1 MSAPATAAATAPDAG
16 GGSSGG
22 LSPAV
27 LTVAIVVPLLT
38 IALAL
43 FGCFV
48 YRERRRL
55 DRLAHRGAEHRVRQ
69 ETLARDRDRA
79 ATLARTMGDGPS
91 PPPPNGGGG
100 KSGILPGLVH
110 PHAPVSPHAVPL
122 DTPPGPTPAA
132 FAFASVDSM
141 PSPGPARP
149 HLPSMAGVA
158 SSSAS
163 ASASGASAS
172 THHGRKLKH
181 AARRVMNLLP
191 RSGSGLAAITSGPS
205 ARAGSASPPN
215 GLPDGEGDDND
226 GVHPNGKRATVESIQ
241 SVQWVAALPP
251 PSFEPG
257 SPTAASPRS
266 ANGATTAATTH
277 PAVLAVRNLAW
288 DDDDDMSSEV
298 SGYSSVVSYSSYAG
312 APRFSSRA
320 RSGSL
325 LAMHSVAAE
334 SNARSTVSSMT
345 TIVTGVSALPPPPAP
360 RPGERPPS
368 WLASVTSSAHVH
380 PPPPPPPFDVQA
392 PVSAPAS
399 VRATSPPPIPLGFTM
414 TNLLQAT
421 PLAARGAGARAS
433 WRSSVSSV
441 VPPVPPAPSPLG
453 PGAAAADRRWPT
465 VASPTRTH
473 AASAPAS
480 HRTSAV
486 WSDAATE
493 GSEDEDDD
501 PQRVAKIEHDRH
513 SVVISDGAR
522 PWPPPPPPPP
532 PSHHLSPVEDL
543 DDPQEVVAVAAEG
556 GSITVVRRP
565 PSAALDAFMDG
576 VDLEVETR
584 ARAAPPPPAYSR

>member
-1 MSAPATAAATAPDAG
+1 MSAPATVASSAATAPDT
-16 GGSSGG
+16 GGSSSSSPSS
-22 LSPAV
+22 LSPAA
-27 LTVAIVVPLLT
+27 LTVAIVVPLLAV
-38 IALAL
+38 ALAL

-91 PPPPNGGGG
+91 PPPPNGGG

-110 PHAPVSPHAVPL
+110 PHAAVSPHAVQL
-122 DTPPGPTPAA
+122 DTPLAPTPAT

-163 ASASGASAS
+163 ASGTSGSM
-172 THHGRKLKH
+172 HHGRKLKH

-191 RSGSGLAAITSGPS
+191 RSGSGLAAITGGGSS
-205 ARAGSASPPN
+205 ARAGTASPPN
-215 GLPDGEGDDND
+215 GLPDGEGDDDD
-226 GVHPNGKRATVESIQ
+226 GVHPNGKRGTVESIQ

-266 ANGATTAATTH
+266 TNGATTAPATH
-277 PAVLAVRNLAW
+277 SAVLAVRNLAW

-298 SGYSSVVSYSSYAG
+298 SGYSSVMSYSSYAG

-368 WLASVTSSAHVH
+368 WLASVTSAAHVPAPS
-380 PPPPPPPFDVQA
+380 PPLFDA

-399 VRATSPPPIPLGFTM
+399 VRATSPPPIPLGFAM
-414 TNLLQAT
+414 TNLLTT

-441 VPPVPPAPSPLG
+441 VPPAPSPLG
-453 PGAAAADRRWPT
+453 PGAAAAADRRRPM

-473 AASAPAS
+473 AASAPTS
-480 HRTSAV
+480 HRTSAI

-493 GSEDEDDD
+493 GSEDGEEDD

-513 SVVISDGAR
+513 SVFISDGVH
-522 PWPPPPPPPP
+522 PWPPPPPPPS
-532 PSHHLSPVEDL
+532 SHHLSPVEEMDDL
-543 DDPQEVVAVAAEG
+543 QEVVAVAAEG
-556 GSITVVRRP
+556 TVVRRP
-565 PSAALDAFMDG
+565 ASATLGAFMDG
-576 VDLEVETR
+576 VDLEVEAR
-584 ARAAPPPPAYSR
+584 ARAEPPPPAYSQ

>member
-1 MSAPATAAATAPDAG
+1 MSAPATAASAAATTPDK
-16 GGSSGG
+16 GSSGG
-22 LSPAV
+22 LSPAA
-27 LTVAIVVPLLT
+27 LTVAIVVPLLA

-91 PPPPNGGGG
+91 PPPPNGG

-110 PHAPVSPHAVPL
+110 PHAAVSPHAVPL
-122 DTPPGPTPAA
+122 DTPPAPTPAT

-149 HLPSMAGVA
+149 HLPSMAGIA
-158 SSSAS
+158 SSS

-191 RSGSGLAAITSGPS
+191 RSGSGLASITGNGPS

-215 GLPDGEGDDND
+215 GLPDGEGDDGD
-226 GVHPNGKRATVESIQ
+226 SVHPNGKRATVESIQ

-266 ANGATTAATTH
+266 ANGATTAPATH

-368 WLASVTSSAHVH
+368 WLASVTSSVH
-380 PPPPPPPFDVQA
+380 GPPPPPPPPPPPFDVQA
-392 PVSAPAS
+392 PVTAAAS
-399 VRATSPPPIPLGFTM
+399 MRATSPPPIPLGFAM
-414 TNLLQAT
+414 TTLLQAT
-421 PLAARGAGARAS
+421 PIAARGAGARAS

-441 VPPVPPAPSPLG
+441 VPPAPSPLG
-453 PGAAAADRRWPT
+453 PGPAAADRRRSR
-465 VASPTRTH
+465 VASPTRAH
-473 AASAPAS
+473 AASAPTS
-480 HRTSAV
+480 HRTSAI

-513 SVVISDGAR
+513 SLVISDSGN
-522 PWPPPPPPPP
+522 PWPPPPPPP
-532 PSHHLSPVEDL
+532 PSHHLSPVEEMDDL
-543 DDPQEVVAVAAEG
+543 QEVVAAAAEG
-556 GSITVVRRP
+556 GSTTVIRRP
-565 PSAALDAFMDG
+565 ASAALDAFMDG
-576 VDLEVETR
+576 VDLEVEAR
-584 ARAAPPPPAYSR
+584 ARAAPPPPAYSQ

>member
-1 MSAPATAAATAPDAG
+1 MSAPAAAASAAATAPDTG
-16 GGSSGG
+16 GSSSGG
-22 LSPAV
+22 LSPAA

-69 ETLARDRDRA
+69 ETLARNRDRA

-91 PPPPNGGGG
+91 PPPPNGG
-100 KSGILPGLVH
+100 KSGILPGLAH
-110 PHAPVSPHAVPL
+110 PHAAVSPHAVPL
-122 DTPPGPTPAA
+122 DTPSPTPAT
-132 FAFASVDSM
+132 FAFVSVDSI

-158 SSSAS
+158 SSS

-191 RSGSGLAAITSGPS
+191 RSGSGLAVITGGGPS
-205 ARAGSASPPN
+205 ARGGSASPPS
-215 GLPDGEGDDND
+215 GLPDGEGDDGD
-226 GVHPNGKRATVESIQ
+226 SVHPNGKRATIESIQ

-251 PSFEPG
+251 PSLEPG

-266 ANGATTAATTH
+266 ANA
-277 PAVLAVRNLAW
+277 
-288 DDDDDMSSEV
+288 

-334 SNARSTVSSMT
+334 SNAR
-345 TIVTGVSALPPPPAP
+345 
-360 RPGERPPS
+360 PGERPPS
-368 WLASVTSSAHVH
+368 WLASVTSSAAHA
-380 PPPPPPPFDVQA
+380 PPPPPFDVT
-392 PVSAPAS
+392 PVPNSAPAS
-399 VRATSPPPIPLGFTM
+399 MRATSPPPIPLGFAM

-441 VPPVPPAPSPLG
+441 VPPAPSPLG
-453 PGAAAADRRWPT
+453 PGPAVDRRRPH

-473 AASAPAS
+473 AASAPTS
-480 HRTSAV
+480 HRTSAI

-493 GSEDEDDD
+493 GSEEGVDEDDD
-501 PQRVAKIEHDRH
+501 PQRIAKIEHDRH
-513 SVVISDGAR
+513 SVVISDGAH
-522 PWPPPPPPPP
+522 PWPPPPPPP

-543 DDPQEVVAVAAEG
+543 DDPQEAVAVAVEG
-556 GSITVVRRP
+556 GSTATRRP
-565 PSAALDAFMDG
+565 ASAALDAFMDG
-576 VDLEVETR
+576 VDLEVEAR